1 MKSHERLADHL
12 KNAEIKSKL
21 FESIWLLH
29 LIRLHIW
36 RDSEVLGCSSSLNA
50 SKCQTKIS
58 QQTFHLKQLPKHEA
72 ENQMGSILRASFKV
86 SEFTHLIF
94 LHLRNTLL
102 FNTEPYHICSVRCS
116 MEIIHLSQ
124 GIFILINCYS
134 EPFLDYK
141 VIRVVKTCTTQVS
154 CVFIF

>member
-1 MKSHERLADHL
+1 
-12 KNAEIKSKL
+12 
-21 FESIWLLH
+21 
-29 LIRLHIW
+29 
-36 RDSEVLGCSSSLNA
+36 
-50 SKCQTKIS
+50 
-58 QQTFHLKQLPKHEA
+58 
-72 ENQMGSILRASFKV
+72 MGSILRASFKV

-141 VIRVVKTCTTQVS
+141 VIRVVKTCTLPRYP
-154 CVFIF
+154 VFSSSNHGMLITTSTAAVYF